1 MNSESQT
8 GRWTFDIY
16 PLVERLDKV
25 LDVVKK
31 HRLSLVVNGE
41 IQINNNEAHYV
52 SKLLNFMRGKKLSLS
67 EKKINNG

>member
-1 MNSESQT
+1 MNSKSQT
-8 GRWTFDIY
+8 GRWTLDIY

>member
-1 MNSESQT
+1 MNSKSQT
-8 GRWTFDIY
+8 GRWTLDIY
-16 PLVERLDKV
+16 PLVERLDYV